1 MKLSDLRKDRSK
13 YDANRKRSGTRTK
26 RGKRLTP
33 DTNMYRPILAIDG
46 EGITDRN
53 GRHRYVMLVASDGS
67 YIQGRELTSVQ
78 CFDFLL
84 SLPKCH
90 LIVGF
95 SISYDVAKWLAF
107 IPKETLRELWISG
120 YVRHGKYS
128 IRYAPGKQ
136 ITIRCNDG
144 RSVHIYDVFGYFQ
157 RSFVTALE
165 EWRVGTAEQIERIRA
180 MKASRGTF
188 SNEGMVEMLAYCQE
202 ECRLL
207 VEMMT
212 KLRNAIIE
220 GDIPMKQWYG
230 AGAIAAAILE
240 KEGVKAHVERQ
251 PPVKYSEPILSAY
264 FGGRF
269 ELFESGEHKNVY
281 LYDIR
286 SAYPHI
292 LQSLPCQTHLV
303 YSDHEGYVPSEWA
316 LYLCHWNVPARTP
329 YPPFPFRH
337 AKTRQILYPVR
348 GSGWYHASETRA
360 ALRLFGESIRVERSI
375 VLLPSCPSMCSGT
388 PFAFIPQY
396 FEYRSWLKSQG
407 SQAQLT
413 IKLGLNSLY
422 GKTAQGVGFGEKK
435 PPFQSYLYAG
445 MITSGTRAMLLD
457 AIRQSPDSIIWTA
470 TDGIASKV
478 PLALP
483 EGEAL
488 GEWESYTADW
498 VFCVQPGVY
507 QVARNGTV
515 ETRSR
520 GFGKQETA
528 FDEIRHAYSANPV
541 WGEYRYATTR
551 FVGLGSALSRKDFWG
566 AFGRWKQMERTIKF
580 YPSKRHPELILDASE
595 RGLTYR
601 DIIGMT
607 QAPPVR
613 YWPPAGVAD
622 QPQSAPYQPK
632 TSWTDQ
638 WDRESD
644 NDEVL
649 DILIDSE
656 QP

>member
-1 MKLSDLRKDRSK
+1 MRLSELRTDRSK
-13 YDANRKRSGTRTK
+13 YDKDRKRSGSRTE
-26 RGKRLTP
+26 RGKRLHP

-46 EGITDRN
+46 EGITDKN
-53 GRHRYVMLVASDGS
+53 GRHRYVMLAASDGS
-67 YIQGRELTSVQ
+67 FVQGRELTSVQ
-78 CFDFLL
+78 CFDYLL
-84 SLPKCH
+84 SLPKRH

-95 SISYDVAKWLAF
+95 SISYDVAKWMAF
-107 IPKETLRELWISG
+107 LPKETLQELWISG
-120 YVRHGKYS
+120 AVRHGGYS

-136 ITIRCNDG
+136 ITIRHRDG

-157 RSFVTALE
+157 RSFVAALE
-165 EWRVGTAEQIERIRA
+165 EWKVGTDAQVARIRE

-188 SNEGMVEMLAYCQE
+188 SNEGMEEMLAYCQE

-207 VEMMT
+207 VEVMT

-220 GDIPMKQWYG
+220 GDIPMKAWYG

-240 KEGVKAHVERQ
+240 KEGVKKHVERQ
-251 PPVKYSEPILSAY
+251 PPVKYSEAILSAY

-269 ELFESGEHKNVY
+269 ELFESGEHQNVY

-286 SAYPHI
+286 SAYPAI
-292 LQSLPCQTHLV
+292 LQTLPCQTHLV

-316 LYLCHWNVPARTP
+316 LYLCGWDIPPRTA
-329 YPPFPFRH
+329 YPPFPFRD

-348 GSGWYHASETRA
+348 GMGWYHASEVRA
-360 ALRLFGESIRVERSI
+360 AIRLFGEHINIRRSI
-375 VLLPSCPSMCSGT
+375 VLSPRCPDVCPKLPFTFVPD
-388 PFAFIPQY
+388 Y
-396 FEYRSWLKSQG
+396 YEYRQWLKNQG

-422 GKTAQGVGFGEKK
+422 GKTAQGVGFGDKK

-445 MITSGTRAMLLD
+445 MITAGTRAMLLD
-457 AIRQSPDSIIWTA
+457 VIAQSPQSIIWTA

-478 PLALP
+478 PLNLP
-483 EGEAL
+483 EGERL
-488 GEWESYTADW
+488 GEWEATYADW

-507 QVARNGTV
+507 QVCKDGKV

-528 FDEIRHAYSANPV
+528 FDEIKVAYNAAPI
-541 WGEYRYATTR
+541 WGEYKYTTTR

-566 AFGRWKQMERTIKF
+566 AFGRWKEMERTIKF
-580 YPSKRHPELILDASE
+580 YPSKRHPQLVLDAVQA
-595 RGLTYR
+595 GLTYQ
-601 DIIGMT
+601 DIANMS
-607 QAPPVR
+607 QNPPVR
-613 YWPPAGVAD
+613 YWPPAGVTG
-622 QPQSAPYQPK
+622 QEQSAPYQPK

-638 WDRESD
+638 WDREND
-644 NDEVL
+644 NPEVL
-649 DILIDSE
+649 DILIDGE